1 MQPIADQ
8 VGFLSE
14 VAQVK
19 RNHTLL
25 EIQKHRNHSN
35 IKLYMK
41 TLMNNKNR

>member
-1 MQPIADQ
+1 MQPIEDQ

-25 EIQKHRNHSN
+25 EVLNHKNRSN

-41 TLMNNKNR
+41 TSMKNKNR